1 MHASRRRSL
10 HRSIVVL
17 AQIFHHLRR
26 SASISIIYG
35 LEDVDWE
42 QAEHPDGCRSARLII
57 NGIDCRFLIVIDIFF
72 PRRTDSS
79 SRTSSS
85 SHSIIAINTILII
98 HHPSKHHILDDVYG
112 TSRSTAVLY
121 CSIDNI
127 STTTVH
133 YDRVDLQY

>member
-1 MHASRRRSL
+1 MELIAGSL
-10 HRSIVVL
+10 LSLTFFSLAGRTVL
-17 AQIFHHLRR
+17 RAPHH
-26 SASISIIYG
+26 
-35 LEDVDWE
+35 
-42 QAEHPDGCRSARLII
+42 HH
-57 NGIDCRFLIVIDIFF
+57 
-72 PRRTDSS
+72 
-79 SRTSSS
+79 
-85 SHSIIAINTILII
+85 HSIIAINTILII